1 MTNIISGQKT
11 GGQYLVGGLDCT
23 VHINFFGSQIQSF
36 EAELLVPELVSKEG
50 GPESF
55 CGIFIHAPAIL
66 EAGPKVQVLA
76 DYPDSLED
84 QASQGSFAAHGCQN
98 VLIAAI
104 GQPEHPGYMRAAG
117 AGVTI
122 KKYFG
127 PAPRTS
133 STSSSMAPEDLGQL
147 PQ

>member
-76 DYPDSLED
+76 DYPVPSSKLLSFDSSIED
-84 QASQGSFAAHGCQN
+84 QTVN
-98 VLIAAI
+98 
-104 GQPEHPGYMRAAG
+104 
-117 AGVTI
+117 
-122 KKYFG
+122 
-127 PAPRTS
+127 
-133 STSSSMAPEDLGQL
+133 
-147 PQ
+147 